1 MKIFAE
7 VKFLIFKKFIQ
18 SYYKG
23 TISLFQKIV
32 QEI

>member
-23 TISLFQKIV
+23 TISLFPKIV